1 MDIAVLLGLTFAG
14 ITAAVTAI
22 TAMATMR
29 NRFDKMEQKLPTLS
43 VTVDVAGKAAPD
55 LKVLV
60 LSFRPSDNPLRIKS
74 ISLDGA
80 KMLGKAI
87 YAPCSEPLG
96 RPPIPS
102 REAESS
108 SRQKID
114 LIVPPKPEMRLITTT
129 YSAENKT
136 TIKETKDFMLQFWV
150 HIRPNPNTKLLTV
163 TISPSL
169 WDRVT
174 LSMGKMTRTVT
185 RDNVLIPREIEIKRD
200 ASLASK
206 ILMFIKIKT
215 KRH

>member
-43 VTVDVAGKAAPD
+43 VTVDVAGKATPD

-60 LSFRPSDNPLRIKS
+60 LTFRPSDNPLRIKS

-80 KMLGKAI
+80 KMLGKAV
-87 YAPCSEPLG
+87 YAPCNKPLG

-114 LIVPPKPEMRLITTT
+114 LIVPPKPEMRFITTT
-129 YSAENKT
+129 YSVENKT
-136 TIKETKDFMLQFWV
+136 AIKEAEDFMLQFWV
-150 HIRPNPNTKLLTV
+150 YIRPNPKTELLTV

-185 RDNVLIPREIEIKRD
+185 MDNVLIPREVEIKKD
-200 ASLASK
+200 VSLVNK
-206 ILMFIKIKT
+206 IFMFIKTKT

>member
-43 VTVDVAGKAAPD
+43 VTVDVAGKATPD

-60 LSFRPSDNPLRIKS
+60 LTFRPSDNPLRIKS

-80 KMLGKAI
+80 KMLGKAV
-87 YAPCSEPLG
+87 YAPCNKPLG

-114 LIVPPKPEMRLITTT
+114 MIVPPKPEMRFITTT
-129 YSAENKT
+129 YSVENKT
-136 TIKETKDFMLQFWV
+136 AIKEAEDFMLQFWV
-150 HIRPNPNTKLLTV
+150 YIRPNPKTELLTV

-174 LSMGKMTRTVT
+174 LSMGRMTRTVT
-185 RDNVLIPREIEIKRD
+185 MDNVLIPREVEIKKD
-200 ASLASK
+200 VSLVNK
-206 ILMFIKIKT
+206 IFMFIKTKT

>member
-43 VTVDVAGKAAPD
+43 VTVDVAGKASPD

-60 LSFRPSDNPLRIKS
+60 LTFRPSDNPLRIKS

-80 KMLGKAI
+80 EMLGKAV
-87 YAPCSEPLG
+87 YAPCNKPLG

-102 REAESS
+102 SEAESS

-114 LIVPPKPEMRLITTT
+114 LIVPPKPEMRFITTT
-129 YSAENKT
+129 YSSENKT
-136 TIKETKDFMLQFWV
+136 TIKETEDFMLQFWV
-150 HIRPNPNTKLLTV
+150 YIRPNPKKELLTV

-174 LSMGKMTRTVT
+174 LSMGKMSRTVT
-185 RDNVLIPREIEIKRD
+185 MDNVLIPREIEIKRD
-200 ASLASK
+200 ASLANK
-206 ILMFIKIKT
+206 ILMFIKTKT
-215 KRH
+215 KRL

>member
-43 VTVDVAGKAAPD
+43 VTVDVAGKATPD

-60 LSFRPSDNPLRIKS
+60 LTFRPSDNPLRIKS

-80 KMLGKAI
+80 KMLGKAV
-87 YAPCSEPLG
+87 YAPCNKPLG

-114 LIVPPKPEMRLITTT
+114 LIVPPKPEMRFITTT
-129 YSAENKT
+129 YSVENKT
-136 TIKETKDFMLQFWV
+136 AIKEAEDFMLQFWV
-150 HIRPNPNTKLLTV
+150 YIRPNPKTELLTV

-174 LSMGKMTRTVT
+174 LSMGRMTRTVT
-185 RDNVLIPREIEIKRD
+185 MDNVLIPREVEIKKD
-200 ASLASK
+200 VSLVNK
-206 ILMFIKIKT
+206 IFMFIKTKT

>member
-43 VTVDVAGKAAPD
+43 VTVDVAGKATPD

-60 LSFRPSDNPLRIKS
+60 LTFRPSDNPLRIKS

-80 KMLGKAI
+80 KMLGKAV
-87 YAPCSEPLG
+87 YAPCNKPLG

-114 LIVPPKPEMRLITTT
+114 LIVPPKPEMRFITTT
-129 YSAENKT
+129 YSVENKT
-136 TIKETKDFMLQFWV
+136 AIKEAEDFMLQFWV
-150 HIRPNPNTKLLTV
+150 YIRPNPKTELLTV

-185 RDNVLIPREIEIKRD
+185 MDNVLIPREVEIKKD
-200 ASLASK
+200 VSLDNK
-206 ILMFIKIKT
+206 IFMFIKTKT

>member
-43 VTVDVAGKAAPD
+43 VTVDVAGKATPD

-60 LSFRPSDNPLRIKS
+60 LTFSPSDNPLRIKS

-80 KMLGKAI
+80 KMLGKAV
-87 YAPCSEPLG
+87 YAPCNKPLG

-114 LIVPPKPEMRLITTT
+114 LIVPPKPEMRFITTT
-129 YSAENKT
+129 YSVKNKT
-136 TIKETKDFMLQFWV
+136 AIKESEDFMLQFWV
-150 HIRPNPNTKLLTV
+150 YIRPNPKTELLTV

-185 RDNVLIPREIEIKRD
+185 MDNVLIPREVEIKKD
-200 ASLASK
+200 VSLVNK
-206 ILMFIKIKT
+206 IFMFIKT